1 MIVNGDHVRPSSS
14 EDSSGEE
21 LVRKKPRTE
30 AAIAASTT
38 SDNMTSK
45 DYYFDSYS
53 HFGKYSVCCMTSYMY
68 MYLPTHP
75 IQGLIQRGGTLG
87 FQSGKVCY

>member
-1 MIVNGDHVRPSSS
+1 MNGDHQPPS

-21 LVRKKPRTE
+21 QVRKKPRTE

-53 HFGKYSVCCMTSYMY
+53 HFGNLSTTATVSH
-68 MYLPTHP
+68 L
-75 IQGLIQRGGTLG
+75 L
-87 FQSGKVCY
+87 